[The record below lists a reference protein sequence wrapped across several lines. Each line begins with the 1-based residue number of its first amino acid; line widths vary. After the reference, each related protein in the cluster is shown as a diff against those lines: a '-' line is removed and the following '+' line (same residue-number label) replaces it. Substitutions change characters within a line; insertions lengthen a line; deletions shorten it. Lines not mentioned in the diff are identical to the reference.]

1 MGGVWVRRIANIGS
15 VLYEKAL
22 SGDIRAIQFYLKT
35 EAGWRE
41 DAPVEMYQPDD
52 DRT

>member
-1 MGGVWVRRIANIGS
+1 MWARRIGNRGS

-22 SGDIRAIQFYLKT
+22 SGDIRAIQLYLKT

-41 DAPVEMYQPDD
+41 DVPVEMYQPDD
-52 DRT
+52 ERA